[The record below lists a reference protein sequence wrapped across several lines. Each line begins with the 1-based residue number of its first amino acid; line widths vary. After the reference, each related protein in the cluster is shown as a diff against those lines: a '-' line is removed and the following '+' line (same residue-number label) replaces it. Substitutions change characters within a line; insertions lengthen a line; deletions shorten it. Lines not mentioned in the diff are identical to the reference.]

1 VVGRADGA
9 WWVTMRLDERQRA
22 YWRRNLRLTAWLL
35 GLWFFVSFVVSFFAR
50 EVEHILFLGMP
61 LGFYMGAQGAPLTYL
76 LIIWWYAR
84 RMNALDRDYGVEDA
98 EDED

>member
-1 VVGRADGA
+1 
-9 WWVTMRLDERQRA
+9 MRLDERQRA
-22 YWRRNLRLTAWLL
+22 YWRRNLRLTAGLL
-35 GLWFFVSFVVSFFAR
+35 GLWFFVSFVVSYFAR
-50 EVEHILFLGMP
+50 EVEHILVLGMP

-98 EDED
+98 EGED

>member
-1 VVGRADGA
+1 
-9 WWVTMRLDERQRA
+9 MRLDERQRA
-22 YWRRNLRLTAWLL
+22 YWRRNLRLTAGLL

-50 EVEHILFLGMP
+50 EVEHIPVLGMP

-98 EDED
+98 EGED